1 MPPVTF
7 LLAVTHHASVRIAE
21 VAFVLLL
28 FAGVWLAAAD
38 RLGQRRIR
46 STVAGV
52 AIALSGLLLIVA
64 SHFGTFG

>member
-1 MPPVTF
+1 VSF
-7 LLAVTHHASVRIAE
+7 LLAITHHASVRLAE
-21 VAFVLLL
+21 LAFLLLL
-28 FAGVWLAAAD
+28 FAGVWLAAAE
-38 RLGQRRIR
+38 RIGQRRAR

>member
-1 MPPVTF
+1 VTF
-7 LLAVTHHASVRIAE
+7 VLAVTHHASVRMAE

-38 RLGQRRIR
+38 RLGQRRTR

-64 SHFGTFG
+64 SHFGRFG